1 MFSTETN
8 LKFVSEPDIHL
19 FADGTFQYC
28 PKFYYQLYTIHV
40 FRNGQYIPCAFFL
53 LPDKTKQTYINMF
66 QHLVQ
71 SCPQSEV
78 NIDISVLH
86 LDFEIAVHEAVLS
99 IWPNVLIK
107 ACQFHLGQAWYR
119 KIQNLGLSGE
129 YKDSASDIGKWLKKF
144 FGLSYLES
152 ADVADCFAFNILQD
166 APDNEKAMKFADY
179 VLNTYVDERAKFH
192 SRIWADPNLYS
203 KRTTNGCENFHR
215 QLGAMFYSSH
225 PNIFD
230 FAEKLKTIQTNN
242 YLKIRASMNGIP
254 MENPQKQ
261 KIVNMREI
269 QNDFIT
275 GIITRTDDFR
285 KIAYT
290 NLPIAEKLF

>member
-1 MFSTETN
+1 MGEIARQDSTELVPEDVKSVRQAIYRKRRKTQPKLPQTREETHEALQQYDMFSSQDEKMIHINNSETNIIMFSTETN

-129 YKDSASDIGKWLKKF
+129 YKDPESDIGKWLKKF

-152 ADVADCFAFNILQD
+152 VDVADCFAFNILQD

-203 KRTTNGCENFHR
+203 KRTTNGC
-215 QLGAMFYSSH
+215 
-225 PNIFD
+225 
-230 FAEKLKTIQTNN
+230 
-242 YLKIRASMNGIP
+242 
-254 MENPQKQ
+254 
-261 KIVNMREI
+261 
-269 QNDFIT
+269 
-275 GIITRTDDFR
+275 
-285 KIAYT
+285 
-290 NLPIAEKLF
+290 